1 MKLAIYHPWIYLHGG
16 LERTILEL
24 VTRSRHE
31 WKVYTGYYEPRGTF
45 PGFAKHSVTTLRPTS
60 VNRAFGSVIKSALQ
74 VGFQKLPLDADVE
87 GVVVCCDGIGDLVAF
102 RNRSVPLFNLCFTPL
117 RAAFDPVYEKKAL
130 GSRTFV
136 ERLIYRS
143 LKYSFRFAD
152 RQAWRHYQWVTAIS
166 EEVKNRIVS
175 GGLFD
180 RDSITVAYPGIDWE
194 EASPNLAYEPL
205 ILLAGRIM
213 WTKNIELAVE
223 AFAAVNAP
231 APWKLVIAG
240 YVDVK
245 SQIYLSTLRQLTKEL
260 DATDKIEFVVS
271 PSDEAM
277 SDLFR
282 RASFCLFTPLN
293 EDWGIVP
300 LESMRHAK
308 AVVAVDCGGPRESIV
323 NGYSGFLLPPL
334 ASDWTAAITSLI
346 ENPAL
351 TRRLGNQAHIHVKRF
366 TWDNFVTE
374 IDDSIERCL
383 LAKGKV
389 PVPQSVET
397 ERVPDLA
404 S

>member
-1 MKLAIYHPWIYLHGG
+1 
-16 LERTILEL
+16 
-24 VTRSRHE
+24 
-31 WKVYTGYYEPRGTF
+31 
-45 PGFAKHSVTTLRPTS
+45 
-60 VNRAFGSVIKSALQ
+60 
-74 VGFQKLPLDADVE
+74 
-87 GVVVCCDGIGDLVAF
+87 
-102 RNRSVPLFNLCFTPL
+102 
-117 RAAFDPVYEKKAL
+117 
-130 GSRTFV
+130 
-136 ERLIYRS
+136 
-143 LKYSFRFAD
+143 
-152 RQAWRHYQWVTAIS
+152 
-166 EEVKNRIVS
+166 
-175 GGLFD
+175 
-180 RDSITVAYPGIDWE
+180 
-194 EASPNLAYEPL
+194 
-205 ILLAGRIM
+205 M

-374 IDDSIERCL
+374 IDNSIERCL